1 MHSRIAAVLVVLS
14 LLVPS
19 AFAQITGTVMN
30 SDGAPIAGA
39 RVVLRAYE
47 PLAEQRARLVSS
59 TPEPVVLAST
69 ETNAKGAFSL
79 ESPKQAA
86 VWVNITANGYGPE
99 SGRVERDEEIGAIV
113 MYKGTTGR
121 GVITSSDGKPVA
133 NATVIIHYNNNQFE
147 YVTKT
152 NAEGRYEAPDPKRA
166 NALAVL
172 HPDYAIHEQPGF
184 VQPPSER
191 DLSRTLVRGT
201 TVTGRVV
208 GADGRTPV
216 ANATLVID
224 YWPSGKSGEDGTFT
238 IAHAPPQW
246 TMLTAQSEGMIGQVP
261 FAKKDLYTVRLEK
274 AATISGRITDTKSKV
289 PVAGVIVRASLARMS
304 RADALAAE
312 TDAKGAYSIVVP
324 PGSYLMFTFRPGYDA
339 ANGDVSVAPGQ
350 QVTRDFA
357 MPQVARV
364 SGTVLDEDHRP
375 VVAANVASRSAGD
388 SRGAAARMMRSTDT
402 VFSGPDGRFTTTVV
416 PDEPLVLTAR
426 KRGFPPATSE
436 QFRAASGE
444 RKRGVVLTIP
454 SGVAVEGRVTD
465 RDGNP
470 LSGVAVIPMEPDDNG
485 YRMMTFNASQA
496 ESDAIRTA
504 SDGTY
509 KLRLAEG
516 KYDFLFR
523 SEGFAPK
530 TMRAQSIAVATPNR
544 VDATLEPAVAIT
556 GRVLRGGK
564 AVEGLSVTVFG
575 EDSRGAAVTGPDGAF
590 AVSGLGPGSMRVVLR
605 KEDEFI
611 QESRTLTA
619 PASDVLIELPAGGRI
634 TGRVVDKTSGKPLTS
649 FHAGIASS
657 QNLGGRVMMTPPR
670 SREFSSDDGT
680 FTLENVPPGALFV
693 VASAP
698 GYVSARLNVTVEEGK
713 ALGGVELKLD
723 GGVHLTGRVTGP
735 DGTPLSDVSV
745 RVDASRS
752 GAFMSFGPDTTAVTD
767 ANGEYSLESLP
778 AGEETIAFVHADYVP
793 ARKQVTLKGRET
805 KLDVQLSAG
814 QRVTGMVVTE
824 AGAPVADAQVS
835 AHGSGM
841 RGGGARTAA
850 DGTFEME
857 ALPPGRYRF
866 MASKAGAGNG
876 SLDDV
881 DISSQQQVRIT
892 LHAGAT
898 ISGRIIGL
906 PPEELP
912 LVRIEAHANRSS
924 VSGSADSS
932 GNYRL
937 QGAPTGSVTIY
948 AEVGSYG
955 SGLRTSQMQT
965 VEVAPGASET
975 VDLTF
980 RSDITIR
987 GRVMREGKPVPG
999 AHVTF
1004 EPRDGSAQ
1012 TYASAS
1018 ADEQG
1023 MYSVNGVEEGQYAV
1037 MAIDNQRTSPY
1048 TTTYTVRGSATFD
1061 IEYRTGSLR
1070 GSVVDA
1076 ETSEP
1081 LANAT
1086 VTAQPL
1092 GQSSPASYFRTP
1104 SVSTDAAG
1112 TFVVE
1117 SLPPGSYSVTSS
1129 KDGYDS
1135 DVRQV
1140 MVSDR
1145 DEELHVKLSR
1155 GDALVLKTVDGR
1167 SGQPVA
1173 GRVWV
1178 YDAQNRVVY
1187 QPEIFGEGSDD
1198 GVVKLPL
1205 APGSYMATVRAN
1217 EYATVNLRIQAPS
1230 PAIVVAMTPGGSIR
1244 VKSKHQEVRRI
1255 RILDA
1260 SGVPY
1265 QPFAFPMPSWEMQPQ
1280 PAATEMQSIAPGTYT
1295 LQLLGEGETVVDSI
1309 QVTVQEGAVAE
1320 VEI

>member
-1 MHSRIAAVLVVLS
+1 MDR
-14 LLVPS
+14 
-19 AFAQITGTVMN
+19 
-30 SDGAPIAGA
+30 DGVPIAGA

-47 PLAEQRARLVSS
+47 TLAERRARLVSEA
-59 TPEPVVLAST
+59 PEPVLIAST
-69 ETNAKGAFSL
+69 QTDAKGAFKL

-99 SGRVERDEEIGAIV
+99 SGRVERDEEIGAVV
-113 MYKGTTGR
+113 MYKGASGR
-121 GVITSSDGKPVA
+121 GTITSSDGKPVA
-133 NATVIIHYNNNQFE
+133 NATVAVYYNNNQFE

-172 HPDYAIHEQPGF
+172 HPDYAFHEQPWF
-184 VQPPSER
+184 TQPPSER

-216 ANATLVID
+216 ANASLAID
-224 YWPSGKSGEDGTFT
+224 HWPAGKSGEDGTFT

-246 TMLTAQSEGMIGQVP
+246 TMLAARHEGMVAQVP
-261 FAKKDLYTVRLEK
+261 FAKKDAYTVRLGQ

-289 PVAGVIVRASLARMS
+289 PVAGVIVRAALPRVS
-304 RADALAAE
+304 RSDALAAE

-324 PGSYLMFTFRPGYDA
+324 AGSYLMFTFRPGYDA
-339 ANGDVSVAPGQ
+339 ANGDVTVGPGQ

-357 MPQVARV
+357 LPQVARV
-364 SGTVLDEDHRP
+364 SGTVLDEDKRP

-388 SRGAAARMMRSTDT
+388 QRGSAARMMRSTDT

-416 PDEPLVLTAR
+416 PDEPLVLTAT
-426 KRGFPPATSE
+426 KRGFPSGTSE

-454 SGVAVEGRVTD
+454 SGIAVSGRVTD
-465 RDGNP
+465 RDGAP
-470 LSGVAVIPMEPDDNG
+470 LSGVAVIPTEPDDSG
-485 YRMMTFNASQA
+485 YRMMVFNPLQA

-509 KLRLAEG
+509 TLRLAEG
-516 KYDFLFR
+516 KYDLLFR
-523 SEGFAPK
+523 AEGFAPK
-530 TMRAQSIAVATPNR
+530 TVRAQSIAAAAPNR

-556 GRVLRGGK
+556 GRVLRGSK

-575 EDSRGAAVTGPDGAF
+575 EDSRGAAVTGPDGSF
-590 AVSGLGPGSMRVVLR
+590 AVSGLAPGSMRVVLR

-611 QESRTLTA
+611 QETRNLTA
-619 PASDVLIELPAGGRI
+619 PAQDVLIELPAGGRI
-634 TGRVVDKTSGKPLTS
+634 TGRVLDKATGKPLTS
-649 FHAGIASS
+649 FQAGIASS
-657 QNLGGRVMMTPPR
+657 QNLGGRVRMSPPQ
-670 SREFSSDDGT
+670 SREFSSEDGT

-713 ALGGVELKLD
+713 ALSGVELKLD

-735 DGTPLSDVSV
+735 NGTPLADVSV
-745 RVDASRS
+745 RVDTSKS
-752 GAFMSFGPDTTAVTD
+752 PVLMSFGPDATAVTD
-767 ANGEYSLESLP
+767 ANGEYSLETLSP
-778 AGEETIAFVHADYVP
+778 GEETIDFVHADYVP

-814 QRVTGMVVTE
+814 QRVTGTVVTE
-824 AGAPVADAQVS
+824 GGAPVADAQVS

-850 DGTFEME
+850 DGTFEMD

-866 MASKAGAGNG
+866 TASKEGAGSG

-892 LHAGAT
+892 LRAGAT

-906 PPEELP
+906 PPEELS
-912 LVRIEAHANRSS
+912 LVKIDAYAERGF
-924 VSGSADSS
+924 VSGRADSS

-937 QGAPTGSVTIY
+937 EGAPTGSVTIY
-948 AEVGSYG
+948 AEVGSYNTA
-955 SGLRTSQMQT
+955 LRTSQRRT
-965 VEVAPGASET
+965 VDVAPGASAT
-975 VDLTF
+975 VVLTF
-980 RSDITIR
+980 RNDITIR
-987 GRVMREGKPVPG
+987 GRVVRDGKPLAG

-1004 EPRDGSAQ
+1004 FPKEGSAQ
-1012 TYASAS
+1012 SYASA
-1018 ADEQG
+1018 AANEQG
-1023 MYSVNGVEEGQYAV
+1023 MYSVNGVEEGQYEV
-1037 MAIDNQRTSPY
+1037 MAVDNRRGSPY

-1061 IEYRTGSLR
+1061 IEYRTGSLS

-1081 LANAT
+1081 LPNAT
-1086 VTAQPL
+1086 VTVRPL
-1092 GQSSPASYFRTP
+1092 TQSSTSSYFMAPT
-1104 SVSTDAAG
+1104 VSTDAAG
-1112 TFVVE
+1112 TFVAE
-1117 SLPPGSYSVTSS
+1117 SLPPGSYSVTTA
-1129 KDGYDS
+1129 KDGYTS

-1140 MVSDR
+1140 TVSDR
-1145 DEELHVKLSR
+1145 GEELQVKLSR
-1155 GDALVLKTVDGR
+1155 GDVVMLKTVDGR
-1167 SGQPVA
+1167 NGQPVA

-1178 YDAQNRVVY
+1178 YDAQNRVVH

-1198 GVVKLPL
+1198 GEVKLPL
-1205 APGSYMATVRAN
+1205 AAGSYTATVRADG
-1217 EYATVNLRIQAPS
+1217 YATVNLRIQAPS
-1230 PAIVVAMTPGGSIR
+1230 PAIVVALAPGGTIR
-1244 VKSKHQEVRRI
+1244 VKSKHSETRMI
-1255 RILDA
+1255 RLLDA
-1260 SGVPY
+1260 NGAPY
-1265 QPFAFPMPSWEMQPQ
+1265 QPFPFPMQSWPMQPQ
-1280 PAATEMQSIAPGTYT
+1280 PATTEMPSIAPGTYT
-1295 LQLLGEGETVVDSI
+1295 LQLLGEGEAVVDSVP
-1309 QVTVQEGAVAE
+1309 VTVYEGAVAE